1 MRNGGIEMRRFKITL
16 VLEIFTLITI
26 LLSGCGGKKDESEV
40 TIGYFNN
47 ITHAQALI
55 IKSENTLQNALGE
68 DIKVK
73 WTAFNAGPAE
83 VEALFSGDIDIGYI
97 GPVPAIS
104 AYIKSKG
111 DVQILTG
118 ATKAGSVLVKRKDVQ
133 INNVSDLADKVV
145 GISQIG
151 NTQHLI
157 LLQILSENNLK
168 PKTEGGNV
176 TVTAVANADMENA
189 MERGDIDAAI
199 VPEPWGASLLEKG
212 AEMVLNEKE
221 LYQNGEY
228 DVALV
233 VVRKEF
239 KEKYP
244 EIVEEFLKQHEAAT
258 LVLNDKKEYAL
269 KEINKE
275 LEKETGKK
283 LSDTIMK
290 DAFNRIGVSNKLN
303 KDSIQRFGEISKEQK
318 FINEFSSDNLYIE
331 P

>member
-1 MRNGGIEMRRFKITL
+1 MKKSNR
-16 VLEIFTLITI
+16 I
-26 LLSGCGGKKDESEV
+26 LLGLFILTSMLLWACAGKADESEV

-55 IKSENTLQNALGE
+55 MKSENTLQNALGE

-118 ATKAGSVLVKRKDVQ
+118 ATKAGSILVKRKDVQ

-244 EIVEEFLKQHEAAT
+244 EIVKEFLKQHEAAT

>member
-1 MRNGGIEMRRFKITL
+1 MKKSNR
-16 VLEIFTLITI
+16 I
-26 LLSGCGGKKDESEV
+26 LLGLFILTSMLLWACAGKGDESEV

-55 IKSENTLQNALGE
+55 MKSENTLQNALGE

-118 ATKAGSVLVKRKDVQ
+118 ATKAGSILVKRKDVQ

-189 MERGDIDAAI
+189 MGRGDIDAAI

>member
-1 MRNGGIEMRRFKITL
+1 MG
-16 VLEIFTLITI
+16 VLIMKKSNRI
-26 LLSGCGGKKDESEV
+26 LLGLFILTSMLLWACAGKGDESEV

-55 IKSENTLQNALGE
+55 MKSENTLQNALGE

-118 ATKAGSVLVKRKDVQ
+118 ATKAGSILVKRKDVQ

-189 MERGDIDAAI
+189 MGRGDIDAAI